1 MEELL
6 KPELVEAIIM
16 AATVGQF
23 GQQLCEETWNEA
35 WKKFDAGKAQLMNT
49 AVSGGSALT
58 TYLLTQDTF
67 NPKAAAIA
75 LLSGIFATTALK
87 LLKKKNAGAEDKAL
101 ESAKKLEE
109 LQLQAK
115 DDRIAY
121 LEKELKIK
129 VELLHQKNDLIN
141 ELTPLPKE

>member
-1 MEELL
+1 MEDLL

-23 GQQLCEETWNEA
+23 GQQLCEETFNEM
-35 WKKFDAGKAQLMNT
+35 WKKFDAAKAQLMNT

-58 TYLLTQDTF
+58 TYLLTQESF

-87 LLKKKNAGAEDKAL
+87 LLKKKNAGSEDKAL

-115 DDRIAY
+115 DDRISY
-121 LEKELKIK
+121 LERELKIK
-129 VELLHQKNDLIN
+129 IELLNAKNDLIN
-141 ELTPLPKE
+141 ELTPEPK

>member
-6 KPELVEAIIM
+6 KPEMVESIIM
-16 AATVGQF
+16 SATVGQF

-35 WKKFDAGKAQLMNT
+35 WKKFDSAKAQLVNT

-58 TYLLTQDTF
+58 TYLLTQDNF

-75 LLSGIFATTALK
+75 LISGIFATTALK
-87 LLKKKNAGAEDKAL
+87 LLKKKNAGAEDKAA
-101 ESAKKLEE
+101 ESAAKLKE
-109 LQLQAK
+109 LELQAK
-115 DDRIAY
+115 EDRIAY

-129 VELLHQKNDLIN
+129 VELLHAKNDLIA
-141 ELTPLPKE
+141 ELTPEPK

>member
-6 KPELVEAIIM
+6 KPEMVEAILLS
-16 AATVGQF
+16 AGVGQF
-23 GQQLCEETWNEA
+23 GQQLCEEAFNET
-35 WKKFDAGKAQLMNT
+35 WKKFDAAKAQLVNT

-58 TYLLTQDTF
+58 TYLLTQDNF

-75 LLSGIFATTALK
+75 LISGIFATTALK

-129 VELLHQKNDLIN
+129 VDLLHAKN
-141 ELTPLPKE
+141 ELIETLTPEPK